1 MKSLNILHFNSV
13 LSNMIRYPTHTK
25 TVGLY
30 SENCLTEQ
38 DYEADTFLSDFKE
51 TYTAQLWP
59 L

>member
-13 LSNMIRYPTHTK
+13 LSNMIRYPPHTK

-38 DYEADTFLSDFKE
+38 DYETDTFLSDFKE
-51 TYTAQLWP
+51 TYTAQL
-59 L
+59 